1 MKLKRRMK
9 RTMSKD
15 VTLEMAGK
23 LLQEAHKIV
32 LCSHIDPDGDT
43 LGSTLAL
50 FHALK
55 SIGKEVIITVDDSIP
70 FTLSFIP
77 GIKEYRHFQ
86 ADEHVDAD
94 LLVILD
100 SSSADRAGNVLK
112 VVHAKHILNID
123 HHKTNTRFAEY
134 LYVDAKAAAT
144 AEIIYEL
151 LQKMQIPLTKEMA
164 YCIFTGLSTD
174 TGSFKYSNTTATTMR
189 IAAKLLEM
197 GVDPS
202 VISDNI
208 ELKKRSTV
216 TMLSK
221 VLQTLTFV
229 HDGQVAYIEIKNDI
243 YDKDV
248 ETDSFISFPRYIEGV
263 CVAILFK
270 GVEPNLTRVSM
281 RSKTIDVSK
290 IALSFGGGGH
300 QKAAGCSVNA
310 NLEEAKKQILAA
322 VFAAL
327 S

>member
-1 MKLKRRMK
+1 
-9 RTMSKD
+9 MSKD

-86 ADEHVDAD
+86 DEEHVEAD

-112 VVHAKHILNID
+112 VVHAAHILNID

-263 CVAILFK
+263 SVAILFK
-270 GVEPNLTRVSM
+270 GVEPNLTRISM
-281 RSKTIDVSK
+281 RSKNIDVSK